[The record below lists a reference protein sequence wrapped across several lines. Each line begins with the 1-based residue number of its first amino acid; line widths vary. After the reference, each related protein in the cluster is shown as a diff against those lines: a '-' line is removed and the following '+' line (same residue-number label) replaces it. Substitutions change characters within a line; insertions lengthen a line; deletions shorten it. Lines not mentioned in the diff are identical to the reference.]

1 MDERIKIG
9 ITQGDINGIGYEI
22 IIKTLANPRIL
33 EICTP
38 IVYGSSKVAS
48 YHKKT
53 LDVAEF
59 NLNLVKNADSSVH
72 KRANIIN
79 VYDKEVKIDLGL
91 STDIAGQLSL
101 MSLEAAVEDLKHN
114 RIDALVTAPINKKN
128 VQSPNF
134 KFPGHHFLRCLSAEV

>member
-53 LDVAEF
+53 LYFPEF
-59 NLNLVKNADSSVH
+59 NLNLVKNADS
-72 KRANIIN
+72 
-79 VYDKEVKIDLGL
+79 
-91 STDIAGQLSL
+91 
-101 MSLEAAVEDLKHN
+101 AVQK
-114 RIDALVTAPINKKN
+114 
-128 VQSPNF
+128 
-134 KFPGHHFLRCLSAEV
+134 